1 MSLTLY
7 NDLTRKKE
15 PFVPLTPGRVTFYS
29 CGPTVYDFFHIG
41 NARPFIVFDVL
52 RRYLEHLGYE
62 VTFVQNFTDI
72 DDKMIQRAHSEGIE
86 VSDLA
91 ARFIGEYYKDA
102 DALGIRRADVA
113 PLATEHMP
121 EIIGTIERIIE
132 RGHAYVS
139 EGDVYFDVRSW
150 PGYGKLCKQ
159 SLDELEAGAR
169 VEVGERKR
177 DPLDFALW
185 KAQKPGEP
193 AWDSPWGKGRP
204 GWHIECSAMS
214 SKYLGT
220 TIDIHSGGVD
230 LTFPHHE
237 NEIAQSEA
245 ASGEPFVR
253 FWLHN
258 GFLLIDKEKMSKS
271 LGNFMTARAARQKYP
286 PLAIRLFMLS
296 AHYRSPINFAPEGLE
311 QAERG
316 VTRLRNCRADLAFAR
331 RTRMGGEPGA
341 GSFPADF
348 LAELKRLDDDFH
360 AAMDDDFNT
369 AAAVGVLFE
378 VVKAINSGL
387 KEHPSLPVAFF
398 DAAEAELAKIDG
410 ILGVIGPEELPKEE
424 ESAGEEALGDAE
436 IERLIEE
443 RCAARKAKDFA
454 RSDEI
459 RAMLAERGVVLED
472 TPQGTRWK
480 REI

>member
-150 PGYGKLCKQ
+150 PGYGRLCKQ
-159 SLDELEAGAR
+159 GLDELEAGAR

-286 PLAIRLFMLS
+286 PLAIRLFMLG

-387 KEHPSLPVAFF
+387 KEHPSLPAAFF

-424 ESAGEEALGDAE
+424 ESAGEESLGDAE
-436 IERLIEE
+436 VERLIEE

>member
-121 EIIGTIERIIE
+121 EIIGIIRKIVE
-132 RGHAYVS
+132 KGHAYVS
-139 EGDVYFDVRSW
+139 DGDVYFDVRSW

-159 SLDELEAGAR
+159 GLDELEAGAR

-245 ASGEPFVR
+245 ASGKPFVR

-331 RTRMGGEPGA
+331 KNRMGGEAGA
-341 GSFPADF
+341 SSFTADF
-348 LAELKRLDDDFH
+348 LAELKRLDDGFH

-378 VVKAINSGL
+378 IVKAINTGL
-387 KEHPSLPVAFF
+387 KEHPVLPAAFF
-398 DAAEAELAKIDG
+398 DAAEAELEKIDR
-410 ILGVIGPEELPKEE
+410 ILGVIGPEELPRDE
-424 ESAGEEALGDAE
+424 GMGDGDGLGDAE
-436 IERLIEE
+436 IERLIAE
-443 RCAARKAKDFA
+443 RNAARKAKDFA
-454 RSDEI
+454 RSDAI
-459 RAMLAERGVVLED
+459 RDRLMEQGVVLED
-472 TPQGTRWK
+472 TAQGTRWK
-480 REI
+480 REL